1 MAIVSL
7 DAATAGGA
15 VMADTKRTAQKASDR
30 WRGDFM
36 GEKEVSHLRR
46 FQHEAQDDEMRSTCE
61 R

>member
-15 VMADTKRTAQKASDR
+15 AMADTKRTAQRASDR
-30 WRGDFM
+30 WKGDFK
-36 GEKEVSHLRR
+36 GEKEVSHLSR
-46 FQHEAQDDEMRSTCE
+46 FQDEAQDDEMRSTCE